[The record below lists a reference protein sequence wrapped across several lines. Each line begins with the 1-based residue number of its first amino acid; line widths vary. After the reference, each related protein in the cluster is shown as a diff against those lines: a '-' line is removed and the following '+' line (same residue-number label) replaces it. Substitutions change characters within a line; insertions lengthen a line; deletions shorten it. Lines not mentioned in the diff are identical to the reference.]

1 MSSQIKLYPYYQ
13 NIPMYNFESFRE
25 QETAS
30 IWSER
35 NSTAQRNQTPEEVR
49 KDMHLFYGQTASIW
63 SERNSMERIN
73 QMLEE
78 VRAEAEEE
86 RCLDKELDPIPESAY
101 EDVRLFCKR
110 IDELLGDT
118 YHAAIHP
125 PEPTAL
131 DNGEI
136 CLEWREKQQIFTLNF
151 GGDGHIVFAGIF
163 SEENRVRGILTFSL
177 LHVISI
183 VTMILSL
190 GRDYGY

>member
-1 MSSQIKLYPYYQ
+1 MSPQIKPYLDYHHCE
-13 NIPMYNFESFRE
+13 FFRE
-25 QETAS
+25 QKAAS

-49 KDMHLFYGQTASIW
+49 EDVRLFDEGYKWQTASSW

-73 QMLEE
+73 QLLKE

-86 RCLDKELDPIPESAY
+86 RCLDKELDPVPESAY
-101 EDVRLFCKR
+101 EDVRLFYKR

-136 CLEWREKQQIFTLNF
+136 CLEWRQKQQIFTLNF

-163 SEENRVRGILTFSL
+163 SGENRVRGILTFSL